1 MGVTLIMSLRVDLRA
16 RTMIRAL
23 VGHDIMI
30 NESFL
35 QEDITVLILYATNNR
50 ASKEVRQKLIELQGE
65 RNESTIIISNFS
77 IPLSVIGRSSRQK
90 INKDLVALNS
100 TINQLNLIDIY
111 RLYQQQLNIH
121 FPQVHLEHLPS

>member
-1 MGVTLIMSLRVDLRA
+1 MSLRVDLRA

-90 INKDLVALNS
+90 INEDLVALNS

-111 RLYQQQLNIH
+111 RLHQQQLNIH